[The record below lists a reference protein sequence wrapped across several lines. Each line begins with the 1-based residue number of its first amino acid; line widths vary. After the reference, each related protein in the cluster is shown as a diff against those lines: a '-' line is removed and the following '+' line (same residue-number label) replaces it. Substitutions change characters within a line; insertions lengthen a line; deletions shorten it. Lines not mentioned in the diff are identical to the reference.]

1 MFTRNE
7 ELLSLHK
14 FKQMTSG
21 LGMYFFSWFILWCL
35 KIVHGSLLIQ
45 IFCMF

>member
-21 LGMYFFSWFILWCL
+21 LGMYFFLGLFYGALR
-35 KIVHGSLLIQ
+35 
-45 IFCMF
+45 